1 VGLNCCVK
9 NKGFSLLELI
19 ISVAVLAIGITA
31 VLQAFSFSAMVS
43 GLSGDF
49 INAAFLA
56 QDKIQELEFKEKQN
70 LLNKEP
76 AEIKEGAGKF
86 AVAYALDL
94 DADLKLYT
102 FTLDITWL
110 RAKKERMLH
119 LRTFL
124 R

>member
-1 VGLNCCVK
+1 M
-9 NKGFSLLELI
+9 LELI

-70 LLNKEP
+70 LLHTEP
-76 AEIKEGAGKF
+76 MEIKERAGKF
-86 AVAYALDL
+86 GLAYALNL

-102 FTLDITWL
+102 LTLEIAWL
-110 RAKKERMLH
+110 RAKKERTLRLH
-119 LRTFL
+119 TFL